1 RPRGTVQRTSHRSS
15 HPRHVTVLT
24 DQTSQTHHQ
33 PTQATRPCEIT
44 GQQAVHQS
52 TFQSAS
58 AGRSSCQCYRIGR
71 SSDPSQPCRQHG
83 PQVSTSDRNTC
94 SGCPHEPATRPTQYD
109 QKQHSSQHEQPS
121 QQAQQTPVSQ
131 QAQPS
136 PPQRECHPNE
146 NQNGT

>member
-1 RPRGTVQRTSHRSS
+1 LASLSC
-15 HPRHVTVLT
+15 VTV
-24 DQTSQTHHQ
+24 
-33 PTQATRPCEIT
+33 
-44 GQQAVHQS
+44 
-52 TFQSAS
+52 
-58 AGRSSCQCYRIGR
+58 SCALSLHDALPI
-71 SSDPSQPCRQHG
+71 SSQPCRQHG

-136 PPQRECHPNE
+136 PDRKSTRLNSSHVSISYAVFCL
-146 NQNGT
+146 